1 MQWLNKHTWFT
12 LLKKGGGG
20 GHTWFAKFSCS
31 RNGDIMRESKVAALN
46 AKMAAE
52 PQSEV
57 DHGRQIFLIVS
68 VIFQ

>member
-1 MQWLNKHTWFT
+1 
-12 LLKKGGGG
+12 
-20 GHTWFAKFSCS
+20 
-31 RNGDIMRESKVAALN
+31 MRESKVAALN